1 MFAPGC
7 GILGLQKYSFW
18 LTQKKRQTNWSGGA
32 FSFAPSQ
39 KGRQGI
45 TPPLSGWAVV
55 CSRLPA
61 PTQGHHSVGQPST
74 AEPGTVEIGQGYKQ
88 DRGTS
93 EMEARLLS
101 IS

>member
-18 LTQKKRQTNWSGGA
+18 LTQKKQQTNWSGGA

-45 TPPLSGWAVV
+45 TALSGWAVV
-55 CSRLPA
+55 SLCLPA
-61 PTQGHHSVGQPST
+61 PTQGHHSAGQPST

-88 DRGTS
+88 DRGAS
-93 EMEARLLS
+93 EMEAWLLS